1 MTMMTARL
9 ACCLLLLVFFATGC
23 AATPKGYT
31 ERDLQARCETTGGSW
46 HPAAA
51 REGLCEYQSP
61 GML

>member
-1 MTMMTARL
+1 MATMTARL
-9 ACCLLLLVFFATGC
+9 ACGLLLLVFFATGC

-31 ERDLQARCETTGGSW
+31 ERDLQARCETTGGRW

-61 GML
+61 GMI

>member
-1 MTMMTARL
+1 MATTTARL
-9 ACCLLLLVFFATGC
+9 ACCLLLLVSFATGC

-31 ERDLQARCETTGGSW
+31 GRDLQVRCETTGGRW
-46 HPAAA
+46 HPAEA